1 MKMENKKHY
10 WPDEVRLKMIEKSE
24 FYSEPKIYQF
34 GFYDGYHSLTRELS
48 ELREE
53 NKKLTEIEDCNRRT
67 WLNERQAYAEIREE
81 NERLKEGLKAMLN
94 EFTPTNY
101 DLFCDHSVGLC
112 ACKPLDIIDN
122 ATQLLQ
128 SKKP

>member
-1 MKMENKKHY
+1 MENKKHY

-24 FYSEPKIYQF
+24 FYSDPKLYQF

-53 NKKLTEIEDCNRRT
+53 N
-67 WLNERQAYAEIREE
+67 
-81 NERLKEGLKAMLN
+81 ERLKEGLKPFEALAHAVLDN
-94 EFTPTNY
+94 DDFKGNRTLYAFDRAEITY
-101 DLFCDHSVGLC
+101 DDLRKVI
-112 ACKPLDIIDN
+112 DI
-122 ATQLLQ
+122 LQ

>member
-1 MKMENKKHY
+1 MSCHFNSNKMENKKHY
-10 WPDEVRLKMIEKSE
+10 WSDEVRLKMIEKSE
-24 FYSEPKIYQF
+24 FYSDPKLYQF

-53 NKKLTEIEDCNRRT
+53 N
-67 WLNERQAYAEIREE
+67 
-81 NERLKEGLKAMLN
+81 ERLKEELKAMLN
-94 EFTPTNY
+94 EFTPANY

-122 ATQLLQ
+122 ATKLLQ
-128 SKKP
+128 SKP

>member
-53 NKKLTEIEDCNRRT
+53 RDKLKLIISGKTFFDEKEVMQKEIDG
-67 WLNERQAYAEIREE
+67 LREE
-81 NERLKEGLKAMLN
+81 NERLRTSVVVYTVPKLPKERIN
-94 EFTPTNY
+94 E
-101 DLFCDHSVGLC
+101 
-112 ACKPLDIIDN
+112 ID
-122 ATQLLQ
+122 QLLQ